1 MNTNAKEVAEELS
14 LLRLIYT
21 EEEIKLLLSIWQR
34 EGLEVE
40 EMIRLHLQHAS
51 DDNLITGEVIGEYE

>member
-40 EMIRLHLQHAS
+40 EMIRLHLQHLAS
-51 DDNLITGEVIGEYE
+51 YDSIAGEVIGEYE